1 MLSADNLGVFVEVAR
16 SGRLT
21 EAAKH
26 LGLDQSTVSRRMSQL
41 ERSVGQRLFHRDHSG
56 WTLTDAG
63 IRLLVHAEAVE
74 AAIQAAREDLL
85 ESNSALQGSVRVLT
99 PDGFAN
105 YLINPGL
112 TKIRQAFPELAIE
125 LVSSNQHTSLST
137 REFDV
142 AVSIERPA
150 ARAVTVSKL
159 ADFEMGAYGAP
170 AYLDHRPPI
179 HSVQDLCHHQFVWYV
194 EGSLGQPTY
203 EALFQAVPTAQLTI
217 LTNTMSAQVEAT
229 QQGLCLGYLPTWI
242 GDATPGITR
251 VENVDV
257 SMPNSYWL
265 VVPTQFA
272 RLARVRAITRCIVD
286 LVADHAGLQLAPNHR
301 GAPMRHTVDT

>member
-1 MLSADNLGVFVEVAR
+1 MLSADSLGIFVEVAR

-99 PDGFAN
+99 PDGFGSH
-105 YLINPGL
+105 LVNPSL
-112 TKIRQAFPELAIE
+112 TQIRRAFPELAIE

-150 ARAVTVSKL
+150 ARAVTVAKL

-170 AYLDHRPPI
+170 AYLEARRPIKSVEDLGDH
-179 HSVQDLCHHQFVWYV
+179 HFVWYV
-194 EGSLGQPTY
+194 EGALALPTY
-203 EALFQAVPTAQLTI
+203 EALFQAVPNVKLTI
-217 LTNTMSAQVEAT
+217 LTNTIATQVEAAV
-229 QQGLCLGYLPTWI
+229 QGLCLGYLPTWI
-242 GDATPGITR
+242 GDATPGIVRIDT
-251 VENVDV
+251 VDI

-286 LVADHAGLQLAPNHR
+286 LVSDHAGLRLAPGHR
-301 GAPMRHTVDT
+301 TSTR

>member
-41 ERSVGQRLFHRDHSG
+41 ERSVGQRLFHRDHAG

-85 ESNSALQGSVRVLT
+85 DSDSALRGSVRVLT
-99 PDGFAN
+99 PDGFGSH
-105 YLINPGL
+105 LVNPGL
-112 TKIRQAFPELAIE
+112 TRIRRAFPELAIE

-150 ARAVTVSKL
+150 ARAVTVTKL

-170 AYLDHRPPI
+170 AYLDARPPI
-179 HSVQDLCHHQFVWYV
+179 RSIEDLNDHHFVWYV
-194 EGSLGQPTY
+194 EGALALPTY
-203 EALFQAVPTAQLTI
+203 EALFQAVPNVKLTI
-217 LTNTMSAQVEAT
+217 LTNTIATQVEAT
-229 QQGLCLGYLPTWI
+229 TQGLCLGYLPTWI
-242 GDATPGITR
+242 GDATPGIVR
-251 VENVDV
+251 VDTIDI

-286 LVADHAGLQLAPNHR
+286 LVSDHVGLRLAPGHR
-301 GAPMRHTVDT
+301 PSTR

>member
-1 MLSADNLGVFVEVAR
+1 VLSADNLGVFVEVAR

-41 ERSVGQRLFHRDHSG
+41 ERSIGQRLFHRDHTG

-85 ESNSALQGSVRVLT
+85 ESNTALKGSVRVLT
-99 PDGFAN
+99 PDGFAS
-105 YLINPGL
+105 YLVNPGL
-112 TKIRQAFPELAIE
+112 TRIRQAFPELAIE

-142 AVSIERPA
+142 AVSIERPV
-150 ARAVTVSKL
+150 ARAVTVAKL
-159 ADFEMGAYGAP
+159 ADFEMGAYATP
-170 AYLDHRPPI
+170 AYLDAQPPI
-179 HSVQDLCHHQFVWYV
+179 ESVDDLRHHQFVWYV
-194 EGSLGQPTY
+194 EGSLGLPTY
-203 EALFQAVPTAQLTI
+203 EALFHAVPTARLAI

-229 QQGLCLGYLPTWI
+229 AQGLCLGYLPTWV
-242 GDATPGITR
+242 GDAVEGIVR
-251 VENVDV
+251 VEGIDV

-286 LVADHAGLQLAPNHR
+286 LVTDHHGLRVAADHRTTTTRVPR
-301 GAPMRHTVDT
+301 R

>member
-41 ERSVGQRLFHRDHSG
+41 ERSVGQRLFHRDHAG

-85 ESNSALQGSVRVLT
+85 DSNAALKGSVRVLT
-99 PDGFAN
+99 PDGFASH
-105 YLINPGL
+105 LVNPGL
-112 TKIRQAFPELAIE
+112 ARIRQTFPELAIE

-159 ADFEMGAYGAP
+159 ADFEMGAYAAP
-170 AYLDHRPPI
+170 AYLDERPPI
-179 HSVQDLCHHQFVWYV
+179 CSVEDLRHHQFVWYV
-194 EGSLGQPTY
+194 EGSLGLPTY
-203 EALFQAVPTAQLTI
+203 EALFHAVPNARLTI
-217 LTNTMSAQVEAT
+217 LTNTISAQVEAT

-242 GDATPGITR
+242 GDDTPGITR
-251 VENVDV
+251 IDNIDV

-272 RLARVRAITRCIVD
+272 RLARVRAITRCLVD
-286 LVADHAGLQLAPNHR
+286 LVADRNGLRLAPGHHTATT
-301 GAPMRHTVDT
+301 GA

>member
-41 ERSVGQRLFHRDHSG
+41 ERSVGQRLFHRDHAG

-74 AAIQAAREDLL
+74 SAVQAAHEDLL
-85 ESNSALQGSVRVLT
+85 DSNTALKGSVRVLT
-99 PDGFAN
+99 PDGFGS

-112 TKIRQAFPELAIE
+112 TRIRQAFPELVFE

-170 AYLDHRPPI
+170 TYLDARPPI
-179 HSVQDLCHHQFVWYV
+179 ATVDDLRDHQFVWYV
-194 EGSLGQPTY
+194 EGSLGLPTY
-203 EALFQAVPTAQLTI
+203 ESLFHAVPDVQLAI
-217 LTNTMSAQVEAT
+217 LTNTISAQVEAA
-229 QQGLCLGYLPTWI
+229 QQGLCLGYLPTWV
-242 GDATPGITR
+242 GDATPGIRR
-251 VENVDV
+251 VETIDV
-257 SMPNSYWL
+257 AMPNSYWL

-286 LVADHAGLQLAPNHR
+286 LVAERDGLLLAADHRTRRN
-301 GAPMRHTVDT
+301 